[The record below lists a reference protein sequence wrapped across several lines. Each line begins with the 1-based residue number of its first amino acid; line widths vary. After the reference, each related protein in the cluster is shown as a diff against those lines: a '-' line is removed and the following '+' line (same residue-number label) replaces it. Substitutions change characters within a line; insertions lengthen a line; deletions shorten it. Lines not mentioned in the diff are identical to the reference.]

1 MDEEE
6 RKARLTARFAGA
18 RKRLLS
24 IRHPAEYSRLER
36 AGELESH
43 LTMIGEEA
51 ADHYLTLEAQ
61 LKARA
66 AAIGDPKD
74 RHAYLSQIPQMAEEM
89 VMSDIIETRD

>member
-24 IRHPAEYSRLER
+24 IRHPAEYARLEKT
-36 AGELESH
+36 GELESH
-43 LTMIGEEA
+43 LMTIGEEA

-66 AAIGDPKD
+66 AAIRRSGAPISA
-74 RHAYLSQIPQMAEEM
+74 RSRTWP
-89 VMSDIIETRD
+89 RRW